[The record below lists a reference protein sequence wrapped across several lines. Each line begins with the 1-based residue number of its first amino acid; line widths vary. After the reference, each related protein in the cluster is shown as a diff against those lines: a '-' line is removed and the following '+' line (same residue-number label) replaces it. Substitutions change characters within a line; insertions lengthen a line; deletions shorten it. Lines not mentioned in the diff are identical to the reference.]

1 MSYAVIYDSAVV
13 ADSVL
18 RKQVSTALHK
28 AAVNVRNE
36 DPATANHARRLQWS
50 KQVLT
55 QGGIESMAAAI
66 VWSVLEN
73 AAIQAAPTTSP
84 DADVQFVINS
94 LVNQFAGE

>member
-1 MSYAVIYDSAVV
+1 MSYAAIYDSAVV

-28 AAVNVRNE
+28 AAINVRNE
-36 DPATANHARRLQWS
+36 DPLTVNHTRRIEWS
-50 KQVLT
+50 NQVLLR
-55 QGGIESMAAAI
+55 GGIESMAESMI
-66 VWSVLEN
+66 WSVLEN